1 MSTMRRSHADGLRR
15 KRSSASSIGS
25 ATVRSKRFWLA
36 GWIRPC
42 STNGSCV
49 CLPTKLRR
57 QRRREGKNDAGD
69 SGGVGAALLVAR
81 KRRVGWLES
90 SSCTK
95 STRAYDMLGHG
106 AGGVVVDA
114 ASDALD
120 HGDHHLGPLAGAGAG
135 TGTSVARQQ
144 SSACPSQPTAGIT
157 GPSIGWRWPRQSTH
171 LLQGCCC

>member
-1 MSTMRRSHADGLRR
+1 MGEPTSIKRLSHADGLRR
-15 KRSSASSIGS
+15 KLFSASSIGS

-36 GWIRPC
+36 WWIRPC

-120 HGDHHLGPLAGAGAG
+120 HADHHLGPLPGAD
-135 TGTSVARQQ
+135 TVTSMARQQ
-144 SSACPSQPTAGIT
+144 SVPADTTPEAAP
-157 GPSIGWRWPRQSTH
+157 
-171 LLQGCCC
+171 